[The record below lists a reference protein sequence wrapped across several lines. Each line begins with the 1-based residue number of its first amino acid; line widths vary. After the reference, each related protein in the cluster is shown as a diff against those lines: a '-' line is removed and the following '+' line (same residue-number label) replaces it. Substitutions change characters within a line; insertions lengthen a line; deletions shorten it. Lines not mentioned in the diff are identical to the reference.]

1 MNKMLTAYKKVHQT
15 IISCTTPEQV
25 VSAKKLVTNFHK
37 LFNIQKLTEI
47 LEILVDRKKFLIE
60 MEIRPVVYMLI
71 GPPGIGKSTYIKEM
85 LLPNGEYTVVSTDN
99 LLEEKGKKIGLS
111 YNEAFNEFNFKEIE
125 KEFFINLKIAI
136 NERQDIVVDRTNMS
150 KKGRRRVLNLFPKD
164 YLKIGIL
171 FDFSN
176 RAKLDTQLNKRLSET
191 GKHISKKTVDRMI
204 ESYKEPTLEE
214 FDYITKI

>member
-1 MNKMLTAYKKVHQT
+1 MLTAYKKVHQT

>member
-111 YNEAFNEFNFKEIE
+111 YDEAFNEFNFKEIE

-191 GKHISKKTVDRMI
+191 GKHISKKKVDRMI

>member
-1 MNKMLTAYKKVHQT
+1 MLTAYKKVHQT

-191 GKHISKKTVDRMI
+191 GKHISKKKVDRMI

>member
-1 MNKMLTAYKKVHQT
+1 MLTAYKKVHQT

-191 GKHISKKTVDRMI
+191 GKHTSKKTVDRMI

>member
-191 GKHISKKTVDRMI
+191 GKHTSKKTVDRMI